1 MNLDTFFENFSLFAD
16 APKAVDKMRE
26 LVLELAVQG
35 KLVQQDPND
44 ESASVLVERAATAVD
59 KLVRDG
65 FISRPKKIRDAGNFG
80 TLPALPENWVWSS
93 LEEIALINPR
103 NRADDKDEATF
114 VPMPGVPLVF
124 RGKIDGETRKWG
136 EIKKQFT
143 HFANGDIALGKIT
156 PCFQNGKSMVLS
168 GLKNGIG
175 AGTTELHVARPL
187 GECLLPEYVWIFL
200 KSPRFL
206 TEGIQEMTGSA
217 GQKRVPTWYFALKPF
232 PLPPL
237 AEQKRIVAK
246 VDALMALCDR
256 LEAQQ
261 QERDARHADLARA
274 SVSRFNED
282 PTPANLKLLFH
293 PACPIDPADLRKTIL
308 TLAVRGRLVP
318 QDPADESAEALLKR
332 IDQKRSLLL
341 EGGYPNESEAKS
353 QLRKQGNQ
361 QVPSDLF
368 ELPHNWAWAT
378 LMQVSLLVVD
388 CHNKTAPYVSRG
400 IKLLRTT
407 NIRNGM
413 MNFDEPKHVS
423 DETYERWAARCR
435 PEPGD
440 ILITREAPMGEVCII
455 PIGELICMGQ
465 RMMLIRVIEEMVEP
479 VFLLK
484 SLMDPGLMARV
495 QDKPVGATVQHL
507 RVGGVETL
515 LVPLPPLAEQRRIV
529 ARVDELM
536 GLVDQLEAQLAA
548 SRRTAVALLEAGVS
562 ALTN

>member
-1 MNLDTFFENFSLFAD
+1 MNLDTFFDNFELFAN
-16 APKAVDKMRE
+16 APRAVDKLRE

-35 KLVQQDPND
+35 KLVEQDPND
-44 ESASVLVERAATAVD
+44 EPASTLVERATTAVD

-65 FISRPKKIRDAGNFG
+65 FISRPKKIRDDGSFG

-103 NRADDKDEATF
+103 NRADDNDEATF

-124 RGKIDGETRKWG
+124 RGKINGETRKWG
-136 EIKKQFT
+136 DIKKQFT
-143 HFANGDIALGKIT
+143 HFADGDIALGKIT

-187 GECLLPEYVWIFL
+187 GECVLPEYVWIFL

-261 QERDARHADLARA
+261 RERDALHADLARA

-282 PTPANLKLLFH
+282 PTPDNLKLLFH

-308 TLAVRGRLVP
+308 TLAVRGKLVP
-318 QDPADESAEALLKR
+318 QDPADEGL
-332 IDQKRSLLL
+332 RSQVTMKELSLQITDGEHATPIRVATGVPL
-341 EGGYPNESEAKS
+341 ATAKNVRDGFLDMKTTDFVE
-353 QLRKQGNQ
+353 QATADKCWRRCKPQ
-361 QVPSDLF
+361 
-368 ELPHNWAWAT
+368 HN
-378 LMQVSLLVVD
+378 
-388 CHNKTAPYVSRG
+388 
-400 IKLLRTT
+400 
-407 NIRNGM
+407 
-413 MNFDEPKHVS
+413 
-423 DETYERWAARCR
+423 
-435 PEPGD
+435 D
-440 ILITREAPMGEVCII
+440 ILMVC
-455 PIGELICMGQ
+455 
-465 RMMLIRVIEEMVEP
+465 
-479 VFLLK
+479 
-484 SLMDPGLMARV
+484 
-495 QDKPVGATVQHL
+495 VGATTGRVCLVQEPPEIVLVRSVALIRPNQDVITPKFLDLLL
-507 RVGGVETL
+507 RSPIGQKQIWGNVKQSAQPCLYLGKISGIEF
-515 LVPLPPLAEQRRIV
+515 PLPPLAEQRRIV
-529 ARVDELM
+529 ARVEELM
-536 GLVDQLEAQLAA
+536 GLVDQLEAQIAA
-548 SRRTAVALLEAGVS
+548 SRRTAVVLLEAGVS

>member
-1 MNLDTFFENFSLFAD
+1 MNLDTFFDNFELFAN
-16 APKAVDKMRE
+16 APRAVDKLRE

-35 KLVQQDPND
+35 KLVEQDPND
-44 ESASVLVERAATAVD
+44 EPASTLVERATTAVD

-65 FISRPKKIRDAGNFG
+65 FISRPKKIRDDGSFG

-103 NRADDKDEATF
+103 NRADDNDEATF

-124 RGKIDGETRKWG
+124 RGKINGETRKWG
-136 EIKKQFT
+136 DIKKQFT
-143 HFANGDIALGKIT
+143 HFADGDIALGKIT

-187 GECLLPEYVWIFL
+187 GECVLPEYVWIFL

-261 QERDARHADLARA
+261 RERDALHADLARA

-282 PTPANLKLLFH
+282 PTPDNLKLLFH

-308 TLAVRGRLVP
+308 TLAVRGKLVP
-318 QDPADESAEALLKR
+318 QDPADEPAETGIQSAKRRLDESQVPEEEQRFSIPENWCWVRFSAVGAQRLGKMLDVSKNRGELKPYLRNTNVQWMRFDLSNVKTMRVEKSEEEQIQLRRGDLLICEGGEPGRCAIWNGESTEMYFQKALHRVRPHAQIMSEFLALHLQ
-332 IDQKRSLLL
+332 IDCRNGVLEQYFTGATIKHLTGRSLSR
-341 EGGYPNESEAKS
+341 YP
-353 QLRKQGNQ
+353 
-361 QVPSDLF
+361 
-368 ELPHNWAWAT
+368 
-378 LMQVSLLVVD
+378 
-388 CHNKTAPYVSRG
+388 
-400 IKLLRTT
+400 
-407 NIRNGM
+407 
-413 MNFDEPKHVS
+413 
-423 DETYERWAARCR
+423 
-435 PEPGD
+435 
-440 ILITREAPMGEVCII
+440 
-455 PIGELICMGQ
+455 
-465 RMMLIRVIEEMVEP
+465 
-479 VFLLK
+479 
-484 SLMDPGLMARV
+484 
-495 QDKPVGATVQHL
+495 
-507 RVGGVETL
+507 
-515 LVPLPPLAEQRRIV
+515 VPLPPLAEQRRIV
-529 ARVDELM
+529 ARVEELM
-536 GLVDQLEAQLAA
+536 GLVGQLEAQIAA

-562 ALTN
+562 ALTNGE